1 MIKNYYYL
9 TVGILCLLFAYTHAS
24 NGETTVLSVL
34 DENSIDLHT
43 ETTFHYVWHIITIEN
58 LVFGAGLLIMAFYK
72 NQMQVRFVAWMIAAM
87 MVARWIIIFF
97 FTMFYEDSSISKIL
111 MDSVAIIIVVLLLF
125 MGAKKGSKPIHNL

>member
-24 NGETTVLSVL
+24 NGETTGLSVL
-34 DENSIDLHT
+34 DESSVGLHT

-58 LVFGAGLLIMAFYK
+58 LVFGAGLLIMALYR
-72 NQMQVRFVAWMIAAM
+72 NQIQVRFVAWMIAAM

-97 FTMFYEDSSISKIL
+97 FILFYENSSISKIL
-111 MDSVAIIIVVLLLF
+111 TDTIAIIIVVILLI
-125 MGAKKGSKPIHNL
+125 MGAKKGSKVYS